1 MTTRERLYTV
11 LVALGAILPMYYNI
25 QYIGAGGNLLLDFFT
40 VPLQNAVTASLL
52 VDLLI
57 AFVAF
62 NVVLLTEGRRLGNR
76 NFVMCLLVSWLI
88 AFGAGLPL
96 FLLLRERRKRLG

>member
-57 AFVAF
+57 AFMAF